1 MAATMSRIDVI
12 GAGAWGTALAQL
24 AAEKDHRVRLWAH
37 EPDVTAAINKGHEN
51 TAYLPGIALS
61 PAIEAVSGIEQ
72 VGDADAVLLVTPAQ
86 HLRAVAARLAPRLA
100 DGTPVVICAK
110 GIEEASGKL
119 MSEALA
125 EALPGVRP
133 AVLSGPTLAGEVARG
148 KPAAVTIAARDVA
161 LAELLVAALGS
172 ARFRPYAGGDMIG
185 AQIGGAVK
193 NVMAIACGIVAGLGL
208 GQNARAALMTRGLA
222 EMTRLAL
229 AKGGSAETMMG
240 LAGLGDLAL
249 TCTAEDSRNYSLG
262 VEIGHGAKAAD
273 VLGSRRTVAEG
284 AYTAGAVV
292 RLAQTIGVEMPISE
306 AINSVIHEGA
316 DLGAVIGGLLA
327 RPFKREGLDG

>member
-1 MAATMSRIDVI
+1 MATTISRIDVI

-24 AAEKDHRVRLWAH
+24 AAEKGHRVRLWAH
-37 EPDVTAAINKGHEN
+37 EPEVAAAINTTHEN
-51 TAYLPGIALS
+51 TVYLPGTALA
-61 PAIEAVSGIEQ
+61 PTIEAVGAIEQ
-72 VGDADAVLLVTPAQ
+72 VGDADAILLVTPAQ
-86 HLRAVAARLAPRLA
+86 HLRAVGARLAPRIA

-125 EALPGVRP
+125 EALPRARP

-148 KPAAVTIAARDVA
+148 KPAAVTIAAEDVA
-161 LAELLVAALGS
+161 LAETLAAALGS
-172 ARFRPYAGGDMIG
+172 ARFRPYAGGDVIG

-229 AKGGSAETMMG
+229 AKGGSVETMMG

-249 TCTAEDSRNYSLG
+249 TCTSEDSRNYSLG
-262 VEIGHGAKAAD
+262 VEIGRGAKAAD

-292 RLAQTIGVEMPISE
+292 RLARTLDVEMPISE
-306 AINSVIHEGA
+306 AINSVIHKGA